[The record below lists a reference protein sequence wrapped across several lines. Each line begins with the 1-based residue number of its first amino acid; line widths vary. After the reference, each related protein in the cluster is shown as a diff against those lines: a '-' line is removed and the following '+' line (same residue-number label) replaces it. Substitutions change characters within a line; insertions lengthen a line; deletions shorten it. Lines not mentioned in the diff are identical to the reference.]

1 MSTRWWNFSTHKTK
15 INHYPTLLFTV
26 LRYKVNFSWWEKYL
40 RSIFFYNNSDSKL
53 IKSTNLI
60 WINELV
66 FKRVSSIHDNSCFDK
81 MCIWHYTASWCEQCL
96 NYCIEMLSKQKK
108 LPRLNP
114 QGRQS
119 SPDQLWKDRE
129 RAATVWL
136 QASFLRRQADIETKV
151 NKLNALAHLLTTLI
165 CLPIAGSGHSLS
177 STLFTFGDTLI
188 HNNFNLL
195 F

>member
-1 MSTRWWNFSTHKTK
+1 MIR
-15 INHYPTLLFTV
+15 IN
-26 LRYKVNFSWWEKYL
+26 
-40 RSIFFYNNSDSKL
+40 D
-53 IKSTNLI
+53 
-60 WINELV
+60 LV

-151 NKLNALAHLLTTLI
+151 NKLNALAPSPNNIDLSSHSKEQFVKHTFLLLE
-165 CLPIAGSGHSLS
+165 AHSL
-177 STLFTFGDTLI
+177 TMIFFLLL
-188 HNNFNLL
+188 NFLSHYKSN
-195 F
+195 

>member
-1 MSTRWWNFSTHKTK
+1 M
-15 INHYPTLLFTV
+15 LFTAFE
-26 LRYKVNFSWWEKYL
+26 YKIHFSQWENIIGL
-40 RSIFFYNNSDSKL
+40 IFFYNNQEFQL
-53 IKSTNLI
+53 IKSTILI
-60 WINELV
+60 VINDLV

-129 RAATVWL
+129 GCYSLAP
-136 QASFLRRQADIETKV
+136 SKFSERQADIETKV
-151 NKLNALAHLLTTLI
+151 NKLNALAPSPNNIDLSSHSRI
-165 CLPIAGSGHSLS
+165 WHSL
-177 STLFTFGDTLI
+177 
-188 HNNFNLL
+188 
-195 F
+195 

>member
-1 MSTRWWNFSTHKTK
+1 MH
-15 INHYPTLLFTV
+15 
-26 LRYKVNFSWWEKYL
+26 
-40 RSIFFYNNSDSKL
+40 L
-53 IKSTNLI
+53 IKSTILI
-60 WINELV
+60 VINDVV

-151 NKLNALAHLLTTLI
+151 NKLKAPAPSPNNI
-165 CLPIAGSGHSLS
+165 DLS
-177 STLFTFGDTLI
+177 SHSTMCTVCKAHFSLFGDTLS
-188 HNNFNLL
+188 HHGLPLFFKLSKWLQVNLNTSKDVTCQWTQVI
-195 F
+195 

>member
-1 MSTRWWNFSTHKTK
+1 MTK
-15 INHYPTLLFTV
+15 INHCPPLFFSV
-26 LRYKVNFSWWEKYL
+26 LEYEVNSSRWEKYL
-40 RSIFFYNNSDSKL
+40 RSIFYYNNWDSKL
-53 IKSTNLI
+53 IKSTILI
-60 WINELV
+60 GINDLV

-96 NYCIEMLSKQKK
+96 NYCIEMLGKQKK

-136 QASFLRRQADIETKV
+136 QASFLRRQADIETRV
-151 NKLNALAHLLTTLI
+151 NTLKELAPSPNNTDLSSRSRI
-165 CLPIAGSGHSLS
+165 WHSL
-177 STLFTFGDTLI
+177 
-188 HNNFNLL
+188 
-195 F
+195 

>member
-1 MSTRWWNFSTHKTK
+1 MIG
-15 INHYPTLLFTV
+15 IN
-26 LRYKVNFSWWEKYL
+26 
-40 RSIFFYNNSDSKL
+40 D
-53 IKSTNLI
+53 
-60 WINELV
+60 LV

-151 NKLNALAHLLTTLI
+151 NKLNAPAPSPNNTDLSSH
-165 CLPIAGSGHSLS
+165 SRSWHSLW
-177 STLFTFGDTLI
+177 STLFTFGDTLTTI
-188 HNNFNLL
+188 FFL
-195 F
+195 FFTFFKQLQVDLNVSSDGTFQWIQTISL